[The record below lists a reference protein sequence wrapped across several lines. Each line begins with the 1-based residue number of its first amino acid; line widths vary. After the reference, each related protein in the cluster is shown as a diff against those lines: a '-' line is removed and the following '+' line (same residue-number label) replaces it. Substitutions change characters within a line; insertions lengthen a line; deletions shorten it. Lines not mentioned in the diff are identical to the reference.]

1 MPLGSRA
8 TKAGRT
14 GCQRRSPGEFLK
26 PALTISLPLAA
37 TTGSNANA
45 WMPGGKN
52 VIHHRLGAAVGGL
65 LALFSATSALGQ
77 TTPRID
83 SAVFIERTRGEV
95 RSLEQAERVRR
106 GDRVVTII
114 SWRSARSGFTVTN
127 PVPRHLAYQGSAVSN
142 EEVSVDGGRS
152 WGRLGELTIGSRQAT
167 VEDVTHVR
175 WHVPPTR
182 AAAGRIAYSGIVR

>member
-1 MPLGSRA
+1 VEL
-8 TKAGRT
+8 
-14 GCQRRSPGEFLK
+14 RR
-26 PALTISLPLAA
+26 
-37 TTGSNANA
+37 
-45 WMPGGKN
+45 
-52 VIHHRLGAAVGGL
+52 VGAAVGGL
-65 LALFSATSALGQ
+65 LALFNSASALSQ
-77 TTPRID
+77 TAKVD

-95 RSLEQAERVRR
+95 RSLEQADRVSR

-114 SWRSARSGFTVTN
+114 SWRQGANGGFTVTN
-127 PVPRHLAYQGSAVSN
+127 PVPRHLAYQGSAAEN

-152 WGRLGELTIGSRQAT
+152 WGRLGELSVGSRQAT